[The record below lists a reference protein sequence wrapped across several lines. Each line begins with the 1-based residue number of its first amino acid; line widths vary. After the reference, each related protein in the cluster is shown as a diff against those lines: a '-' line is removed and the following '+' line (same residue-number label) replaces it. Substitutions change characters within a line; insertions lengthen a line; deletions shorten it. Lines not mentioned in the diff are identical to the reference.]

1 MASTRLAFVQQKIAK
16 VGKKWLW
23 NFVQKFVSLQDNS
36 GNYPQSLFNLNIYR
50 KLIIV
55 VINRYFYKSSLS
67 DFIHD
72 SLDEIFGKI
81 SRADEMDTASTQKY
95 AWEQEIQIMKQVL
108 HPYVNEQA
116 EILFEY
122 TIPRLGKR
130 IDVVV
135 LLRERIFV
143 IEFKA
148 GENEFLHHDVDQ
160 VLDYALDLKNFHQGS
175 IDRYIIPILVATESN
190 AHSTLCQL
198 SHYDDG
204 IYEPLLTNVE
214 HLPDLF
220 SMILKEPIPEILHS
234 VSISDWARSR
244 YAPTPTI
251 IEVAR
256 SLYLN
261 HSVENIT
268 RHDSE
273 GEQLKRTTQYVQK
286 VIHETKAKKGKSIC
300 FVTGVPG
307 AGKTLV
313 GLNVAVQQETDE
325 DLAVYLSGNGPLV
338 EVLTEALTR
347 DKQAQEKALGNK
359 ITKKVAEREVKR
371 FIQIIHRYRD
381 NMLGKIH
388 VVNGELQI
396 DPDRE
401 LQDKEAGY
409 GEVENIAIFDEAQR
423 SWDNEHI
430 ASWLKRKKG
439 FADFPMSEG
448 EFLIWSLDQRKDWAV
463 IVCLVGG
470 GQEINTGE
478 AGIGEWIR
486 ALNET
491 FPHWQVYIS
500 NQLTAKEYAEGKVKE
515 LLDHNSHVTY
525 SEDLH
530 LAVSMRSFRAESL
543 SNMVHYLLD
552 GDVEKVRQTYAAIS
566 DRYPIVLTR
575 DLDKAKAWLKQ
586 HARGNERYG
595 MVVSSKAYRLKPL
608 AIDVRCKPN
617 TVHWFLDDINDVRS
631 SLFLEDAASEFDIQG
646 LELDWTCL
654 IWDGDLRYNGKSW
667 DFFEFNG
674 GNKWNR
680 INKIERKTY
689 QLNAYRVLLT
699 RARQGM
705 VICVPKG
712 DAEDNTRLPEFYD
725 STFDYLKSLGFEII

>member
-1 MASTRLAFVQQKIAK
+1 M
-16 VGKKWLW
+16 
-23 NFVQKFVSLQDNS
+23 
-36 GNYPQSLFNLNIYR
+36 
-50 KLIIV
+50 
-55 VINRYFYKSSLS
+55 INRYFYRSSLS
-67 DFIHD
+67 DFVID
-72 SLDEIFGKI
+72 SVDEIFGKM

-108 HPYVNEQA
+108 QVYVNEHA
-116 EILFEY
+116 EIIFEY

-135 LLRERIFV
+135 LLRERVFV
-143 IEFKA
+143 IEFKV
-148 GENEFLHHDVDQ
+148 GETEFMHQDVDQ

-175 IDRYIIPILVATESN
+175 IDRYIIPILVATEGEIYS
-190 AHSTLCQL
+190 SSCSL

-204 IYEPLLTNVE
+204 VYEPLLTNAN
-214 HLPDLF
+214 HLAALF
-220 SMILKEPIPEILHS
+220 SMVLSEPIPTITHS
-234 VSISDWARSR
+234 VSIEDWSRSR
-244 YAPTPTI
+244 YSPTPTI
-251 IEVAR
+251 IEAAR

-268 RHDSE
+268 RHDAE

-286 VIHETKAKKGKSIC
+286 VIRETKVRGGKSIC

-347 DKQAQEKALGNK
+347 DKQAQEKARGNK
-359 ITKKVAEREVKR
+359 ITKKEAEREVKR
-371 FIQIIHRYRD
+371 FIQIIHHYRD
-381 NMLGKIH
+381 NMLGKVRI
-388 VVNGELQI
+388 VNGELQI
-396 DPDRE
+396 DPLKE
-401 LQDKEAGY
+401 LKDKKAGY

-500 NQLTAKEYAEGKVKE
+500 SQLTAKEYAEGKVKE
-515 LLDHNSHVTY
+515 LLEHNPHVTY

-552 GDVEKVRQTYAAIS
+552 GDAEKVRETYATIS
-566 DRYPIVLTR
+566 DRYPIALTR
-575 DLDKAKAWLKQ
+575 SLDKAKVWLKQ

-595 MVVSSKAYRLKPL
+595 LVVSSKAYRLKSL
-608 AIDVRCKPN
+608 AIDVRCKPD

-654 IWDGDLRYNGKSW
+654 VWDGDLRYSNGTW
-667 DFFEFNG
+667 DYYEFNG
-674 GNKWNR
+674 GTRW
-680 INKIERKTY
+680 NKIKKAERQAY

-705 VICVPKG
+705 VICVPEG
-712 DAEDNTRLPEFYD
+712 SSSDPTRNSEFYD
-725 STFDYLKSLGFEII
+725 GTYEYLKQMGFKEI

>member
-1 MASTRLAFVQQKIAK
+1 M
-16 VGKKWLW
+16 
-23 NFVQKFVSLQDNS
+23 
-36 GNYPQSLFNLNIYR
+36 
-50 KLIIV
+50 
-55 VINRYFYKSSLS
+55 
-67 DFIHD
+67 
-72 SLDEIFGKI
+72 
-81 SRADEMDTASTQKY
+81 SRADEMDTASSQKY

-108 HPYVNEQA
+108 QVYANEHA
-116 EILFEY
+116 DIIFEY

-135 LLRERIFV
+135 LLRERVFV
-143 IEFKA
+143 IEFKV
-148 GENEFLHHDVDQ
+148 GETEFVHQDVDQ

-175 IDRYIIPILVATESN
+175 IDRYIVPILVATEGETY
-190 AHSTLCQL
+190 STLCSL

-204 IYEPLLTNVE
+204 VYEPLLTNAN
-214 HLPDLF
+214 HLADLF
-220 SMILKEPIPEILHS
+220 SMVLSEPIPTISHS
-234 VSISDWARSR
+234 VSIEDWSRSR
-244 YAPTPTI
+244 YSPTPTI
-251 IEVAR
+251 IEAAR

-268 RHDSE
+268 RHDAE

-286 VIHETKAKKGKSIC
+286 IIRETKFRRGKSIC

-347 DKQAQEKALGNK
+347 DKQAQEKARGNK
-359 ITKKVAEREVKR
+359 ITKKEAEREVKR

-381 NMLGKIH
+381 NMLGKVRIM
-388 VVNGELQI
+388 NGELQI
-396 DPDRE
+396 DPLKE
-401 LQDKEAGY
+401 LKDKKAGY

-423 SWDNEHI
+423 SWDKEHI

-448 EFLIWSLDQRKDWAV
+448 EFLVWSLDQRKDWAV

-500 NQLTAKEYAEGKVKE
+500 SQLTAKEYAEGRVKD
-515 LLDHNSHVTY
+515 LLEHNPHVTY

-552 GDVEKVRQTYAAIS
+552 GEVEKVRETYATIS
-566 DRYPIVLTR
+566 DRYPIALTR
-575 DLDKAKAWLKQ
+575 SLDKAKAWLKQ

-595 MVVSSKAYRLKPL
+595 LVVSSKAYRLKPH
-608 AIDVRCKPN
+608 AIDVRCKPD

-654 IWDGDLRYNGKSW
+654 VWDGDLRYSNGIW
-667 DFFEFNG
+667 DYYEFNG
-674 GNKWNR
+674 GTRW
-680 INKIERKTY
+680 NKIKKAERQAY

-705 VICVPKG
+705 VICVPEG
-712 DAEDNTRLPEFYD
+712 STSDPTRNPEFYD
-725 STFDYLKSLGFEII
+725 GTYEYLKQMGFKEVK

>member
-1 MASTRLAFVQQKIAK
+1 M
-16 VGKKWLW
+16 
-23 NFVQKFVSLQDNS
+23 
-36 GNYPQSLFNLNIYR
+36 
-50 KLIIV
+50 
-55 VINRYFYKSSLS
+55 INRYFYKSSLF

-72 SLDEIFGKI
+72 SLDVIFGKI

-175 IDRYIIPILVATESN
+175 VDRFIIPILVATESN
-190 AHSTLCQL
+190 MHSTLCQL

-204 IYEPLLTNVE
+204 IYEPLLTNEE
-214 HLPDLF
+214 HLSDIF
-220 SMILKEPIPEILHS
+220 SMILKEPIPEVSHS

-251 IEVAR
+251 IEAAR

-286 VIHETKAKKGKSIC
+286 VIHETKAMKGKSIC

-359 ITKKVAEREVKR
+359 ITKKEAEREVKR

-396 DPDRE
+396 DPDKE
-401 LQDKEAGY
+401 LQDKKAGY

-515 LLDHNSHVTY
+515 LLNHNSHVTY

-667 DFFEFNG
+667 DYFEFNG

-725 STFDYLKSLGFEII
+725 STYDYLKSLGFEII

>member
-1 MASTRLAFVQQKIAK
+1 M
-16 VGKKWLW
+16 
-23 NFVQKFVSLQDNS
+23 
-36 GNYPQSLFNLNIYR
+36 
-50 KLIIV
+50 
-55 VINRYFYKSSLS
+55 INRYFYRSSLS
-67 DFIHD
+67 DFVID
-72 SLDEIFGKI
+72 SVDEIFGKM

-108 HPYVNEQA
+108 QVYVNENA
-116 EILFEY
+116 EIIFEY

-135 LLRERIFV
+135 LLRERVFV
-143 IEFKA
+143 IEFKV
-148 GENEFLHHDVDQ
+148 GETEFMHQDVDQ

-175 IDRYIIPILVATESN
+175 IDRFIIPILVATEGETHSN
-190 AHSTLCQL
+190 LCSL

-204 IYEPLLTNVE
+204 VYEPLLTNANY
-214 HLPDLF
+214 LADLF
-220 SMILKEPIPEILHS
+220 SMILSEPIPTISHS
-234 VSISDWARSR
+234 VSIEDWSRSR
-244 YAPTPTI
+244 YFPTPTI
-251 IEVAR
+251 IEAAR

-268 RHDSE
+268 RHDAE

-286 VIHETKAKKGKSIC
+286 VIRETKFRGGKSIC

-347 DKQAQEKALGNK
+347 DKQAQEKACGNK
-359 ITKKVAEREVKR
+359 ITKKEAEREVKR

-381 NMLGKIH
+381 NMLGKVRI
-388 VVNGELQI
+388 VNGELQI
-396 DPDRE
+396 DPSKE
-401 LQDKEAGY
+401 LKDKKAGY

-423 SWDNEHI
+423 SWDKEHI
-430 ASWLKRKKG
+430 AGWLKRKKG

-463 IVCLVGG
+463 IICLVGG

-500 NQLTAKEYAEGKVKE
+500 SQLTAKEYAEGKVKD
-515 LLDHNSHVTY
+515 LLEHNPHVTY

-552 GDVEKVRQTYAAIS
+552 GEVKKVCETYATIS
-566 DRYPIVLTR
+566 DRYPIALTR
-575 DLDKAKAWLKQ
+575 SLDKAKAWLKQ

-595 MVVSSKAYRLKPL
+595 LIVSSKAYRLKPL
-608 AIDVRCKPN
+608 AIDVRCKPD

-654 IWDGDLRYNGKSW
+654 VWDGDLRYSNGTW
-667 DFFEFNG
+667 DYYEFNG
-674 GNKWNR
+674 GTRW
-680 INKIERKTY
+680 NKIKKAERQAY

-705 VICVPKG
+705 VICVPEG
-712 DAEDNTRLPEFYD
+712 STSDPTRNPEFYD
-725 STFDYLKSLGFEII
+725 GTFEYLKQMGFKEV